1 MGRVLV
7 MMVPRVVILV
17 GCGVLGGS
25 AERREGF
32 DERERGFGGSEEKEA
47 EVERG
52 EGVRGE

>member
-1 MGRVLV
+1 